1 MNEYLSSGPI
11 RKAAFAIRVVAARQ
25 VSAADIEN
33 WAALEA
39 RALEPNAYLSP
50 YFVLPA
56 TRYLTPKS
64 ETLVLFI
71 ERSSPMS
78 CELVGV
84 GVFDKSSPSLHFPVP
99 RLVGY
104 RSPHSFLGGLLLDRD
119 CHDQAL
125 RALLQHMRA
134 EMAWVQ
140 GLEFTD
146 AWVDGSLVQA
156 AANAARGG
164 AFRSVSRGAV
174 PRAILRP
181 ANCPALLLDKALAS
195 RLRDL
200 NRRRRRLEERGRVEW
215 RWHRDDGVPDAAVEA
230 FLTLEHMGWKGQG
243 GSSLRSKPGDEAFFR
258 ELVQGFASQRRALFT
273 VLTVE
278 GQPIASCCTF
288 ISGRVGFG
296 FKIGWDPEFR
306 ACAPAKLNELELMR
320 QASVAFSDIDFFDSG
335 ADSDSYINELWLERK
350 HLGSLSIPTHAVG
363 AYALQLAEYARR
375 VREFMRNAAA
385 PAPSAAAAE
394 SEFAM

>member
-164 AFRSVSRGAV
+164 AFRSISRGAV

-243 GSSLRSKPGDEAFFR
+243 
-258 ELVQGFASQRRALFT
+258 
-273 VLTVE
+273 
-278 GQPIASCCTF
+278 
-288 ISGRVGFG
+288 
-296 FKIGWDPEFR
+296 
-306 ACAPAKLNELELMR
+306 
-320 QASVAFSDIDFFDSG
+320 
-335 ADSDSYINELWLERK
+335 
-350 HLGSLSIPTHAVG
+350 
-363 AYALQLAEYARR
+363 ARR
-375 VREFMRNAAA
+375 CDRNPGMKRFFVNSSRAS
-385 PAPSAAAAE
+385 PPSAAPC
-394 SEFAM
+394 SRY